1 MKNVVVKVDGDTLD
15 AIEFNPSTQ
24 ECMNAVTDTGQT
36 LNASDNHQ
44 VSKAMSVYA
53 TSGDYLHDGGTGNNY
68 ALSAAGSAQLPIAYR
83 NGLRVRF
90 FAQNANTG
98 ASTITISGLP
108 TVPLKKGPSS
118 SPIDLVSGDVLQ
130 GIQYMTTAIYYDGPA
145 CFILDPSNYTQII
158 SIATRIQLPP
168 GFVTSMIYTAA
179 NTPTGWVVMN
189 DGTIGSATSGG
200 TTRANADCQN
210 LFYSLWNNVA
220 NTYAPVSSG
229 RGASAAADWTANK
242 TIKLLTTTGKVI
254 ANAGASAI
262 GLTAGNSTLTLG
274 IANMPSHGHLIHTT
288 NTDVSGAGH
297 IPTGSSATLE
307 SPYPST
313 ESSGSGSSIDMR
325 QPTLYLNYFIKL

>member
-1 MKNVVVKVDGDTLD
+1 
-15 AIEFNPSTQ
+15 
-24 ECMNAVTDTGQT
+24 
-36 LNASDNHQ
+36 
-44 VSKAMSVYA
+44 
-53 TSGDYLHDGGTGNNY
+53 
-68 ALSAAGSAQLPIAYR
+68 
-83 NGLRVRF
+83 
-90 FAQNANTG
+90 
-98 ASTITISGLP
+98 
-108 TVPLKKGPSS
+108 
-118 SPIDLVSGDVLQ
+118 
-130 GIQYMTTAIYYDGPA
+130 
-145 CFILDPSNYTQII
+145 
-158 SIATRIQLPP
+158 
-168 GFVTSMIYTAA
+168 MIYTAA